1 MVYIIFKTSLEKQ
14 VIKKES
20 SRKDAETQREEGNLS
35 VSNRGNLYLFDK
47 NNNCSYNDISSQ
59 RGQNV
64 KQHLQADL

>member
-35 VSNRGNLYLFDK
+35 VSNRGNLFLVYK
-47 NNNCSYNDISSQ
+47 NDIRS
-59 RGQNV
+59 
-64 KQHLQADL
+64 

>member
-35 VSNRGNLYLFDK
+35 LSIRGNLYLFDK
-47 NNNCSYNDISSQ
+47 NNNCSYNDISS
-59 RGQNV
+59 
-64 KQHLQADL
+64 

>member
-35 VSNRGNLYLFDK
+35 VSNRGNLFLVYK
-47 NNNCSYNDISSQ
+47 NDIRSYNDISS
-59 RGQNV
+59 
-64 KQHLQADL
+64 

>member
-47 NNNCSYNDISSQ
+47 NNNCSYNDISS
-59 RGQNV
+59 
-64 KQHLQADL
+64 